1 MEEEIGS
8 SLYSQIQAIKD
19 ICILDLNHRNF
30 DEMCYKVNNILIPEK
45 MFLRVYEIKG
55 NYRYLFHEDKESK
68 KVLVA

>member
-30 DEMCYKVNNILIPEK
+30 E
-45 MFLRVYEIKG
+45 EIKLMI
-55 NYRYLFHEDKESK
+55 Y
-68 KVLVA
+68 